1 MKNKKGISLIVLVI
15 TIIVMVILAA
25 SVVLTLSNSGIINK
39 ANEAVEKTNIK
50 EVEQLASI
58 VWAEEFMAGKRGDTL
73 KEAVL
78 EKLKDYVNK
87 YNFEVTDSG
96 IKVTEKGAVVA
107 GLFRTG
113 TNELIYSWADLVK
126 DGVVVVE
133 NGVVYAPYDKDK
145 MLNLSSDI
153 LAGDLVLPHDGSI
166 KYIGNITSWDD
177 ENGQP
182 GFRECWN
189 LTSVKIPASVQIL
202 NIGAFLDCEKL
213 TKIEIEQGSKLT
225 FIGEGALTRI
235 ARGEE
240 KLEIIYPGTMEQFL
254 KIDFKDVRVVEYPEE
269 YVYADLL
276 KCTDG
281 TIYIRIKSY
290 EE

>member
-50 EVEQLASI
+50 EIEQLASLT
-58 VWAEEFMAGKRGDTL
+58 WAEEFMAGKRGDTL

-78 EKLKDYVNK
+78 EKLKDYMNK

-133 NGVVYAPYDKDK
+133 NGVVYAPYDNDGWY
-145 MLNLSSDI
+145 NLSSDI
-153 LAGDLVLPHDGSI
+153 LVGDLVLPHDGSI
-166 KYIGNITSWDD
+166 KYIGSKTAWND
-177 ENGQP
+177 ESGQP
-182 GFRECWN
+182 GFCRCEY
-189 LTSVKIPASVQIL
+189 LTSVKIPASVERL
-202 NIGAFLDCEKL
+202 NVDAFLDCSEIS
-213 TKIEIEQGSKLT
+213 KIEFEAGSKLT
-225 FIGEGALTRI
+225 YIAERALSRL
-235 ARGEE
+235 ANNSR
-240 KLEIIYPGTMEQFL
+240 LEITYGGTITEYL
-254 KIDFKDVRVVEYPEE
+254 DIDFEDSTVLNDPEY
-269 YVYADLL
+269 YTYAIV

-281 TIYIRIKSY
+281 TIYISISPY
-290 EE
+290 LE